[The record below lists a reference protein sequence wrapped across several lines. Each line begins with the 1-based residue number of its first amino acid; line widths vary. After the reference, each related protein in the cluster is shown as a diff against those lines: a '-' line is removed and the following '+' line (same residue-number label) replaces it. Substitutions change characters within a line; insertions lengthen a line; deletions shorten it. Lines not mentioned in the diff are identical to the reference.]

1 ATSFG
6 RVHRQTPGERAISV
20 DVINLP
26 PPGRKPVPLR
36 HGAAQIIW
44 SLRLNIMDLDTHKRV
59 NREQLTATIRFAI
72 EELELG
78 LRHEADDAT
87 RDLSQDLLRA
97 LRPEVTVAE
106 IEGARA
112 ILELILA
119 ALPDYRVMDTIKQ
132 NSVPSTGAP

>member
-1 ATSFG
+1 MSA
-6 RVHRQTPGERAISV
+6 

-36 HGAAQIIW
+36 HGAAQIIR
-44 SLRLNIMDLDTHKRV
+44 SLRLNIMDLDTHKRI

-72 EELELG
+72 EEFELG

-112 ILELILA
+112 IPTRRSKA
-119 ALPDYRVMDTIKQ
+119 
-132 NSVPSTGAP
+132 GAVSPR